1 MIRQTSH
8 NLRQPEK
15 PPTLMELKL
24 REAMQ
29 RAQAKRPPESGAT

>member
-1 MIRQTSH
+1 MIRQTSQ
-8 NLRQPEK
+8 NLRPPEK

-29 RAQAKRPPESGAT
+29 RKQRDRQPESEAT